1 LSDHAKGLLLTTL
14 AILIITPDALL
25 IRLVSM
31 DAWTLTFWRGL
42 LSAIGLAI
50 GLLAIHRGRFISV
63 LLAVGGWGLVIGTLF
78 GITTVTFV
86 TAITTTTAA
95 NTLLII
101 ATGSMFGALFSWLLL
116 REPVLPRTWF
126 AMAGTGIGVLVLV
139 AADLGAGRLFGD
151 LMALATAA
159 LAGLTF
165 TLIRKH
171 ALVDMVPT
179 VIFGGIV
186 TAVIALPFSAP
197 DEIAI
202 EDTSIL
208 LVMGLLMLPLSFAL
222 QFIGPRYIPA
232 PEVSLLVLLEA
243 VLGPLLV
250 WYWLGEHP
258 GEWAFVG
265 GAIVIATLA
274 LHAAWGLHQERKR
287 AQVTNDRCA

>member
-1 LSDHAKGLLLTTL
+1 MSDHAKGLLLTTL
-14 AILIITPDALL
+14 GVLIVTPDALL
-25 IRLVSM
+25 IRLVST

-42 LSAIGLAI
+42 LSAIGLGI
-50 GLLAIHRGRFISV
+50 GLLVIHRSRFLPV
-63 LLAVGGWGLVIGTLF
+63 VLAVGGWGLVIGALF
-78 GITTVTFV
+78 GVTTVTFV

-101 ATGSMFGALFSWLLL
+101 ASGSMFGALFSWLLL
-116 REPVLPRTWF
+116 SEPVLPRTWF
-126 AMAGTGIGVLVLV
+126 AMAGTTIGVLVLV
-139 AADLGAGRLFGD
+139 ATDLGAGRLFGD

-171 ALVDMVPT
+171 SLTDMVPT

-186 TAVIALPFSAP
+186 TAIIALPFSAP
-197 DEIAI
+197 SEIALN
-202 EDTSIL
+202 DTSIL

-265 GAIVIATLA
+265 GAIVITTLT
-274 LHAAWGLHQERKR
+274 LHATWGLHQERKR
-287 AQVTNDRCA
+287 GQVTNERRA